1 MMMMMVTDP
10 VRIIW
15 EITTII
21 DHTTTRNRSRLVTHS
36 GVNICQIKPYSHQN

>member
-1 MMMMMVTDP
+1 MTMMMMVTDP

-21 DHTTTRNRSRLVTHS
+21 DHTTTIEIDLDQSLTVE
-36 GVNICQIKPYSHQN
+36 